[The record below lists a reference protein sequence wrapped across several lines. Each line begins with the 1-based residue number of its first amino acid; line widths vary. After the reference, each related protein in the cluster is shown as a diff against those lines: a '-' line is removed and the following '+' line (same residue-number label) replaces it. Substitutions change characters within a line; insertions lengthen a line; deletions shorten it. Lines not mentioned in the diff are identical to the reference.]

1 MSELSELDVR
11 PAVATPR
18 LVLRALAPGDAL
30 MLVDF
35 AADIGVAGATDKLP
49 HPFGVAE
56 AEACLAKASA
66 GDKRIGFV
74 VEHRQF
80 GPIGMLGFR
89 EREPRRPELRM
100 WLGRPFWNRGYGGEA
115 VAGALDWA
123 QHDWG
128 RKVVWAGH
136 FADNRAAGALLV
148 KSGFLYTG
156 DVEVRP
162 SRAREGAGLGGE
174 GVRTRMMVW
183 LA

>member
-1 MSELSELDVR
+1 MSELDVR

-18 LVLRALAPGDAL
+18 LVLRAPAPGDAL
-30 MLVDF
+30 MLADF

-56 AEACLAKASA
+56 AEACLAKASG

-89 EREPRRPELRM
+89 EREPPQSNFRRPELRM
-100 WLGRPFWNRGYGGEA
+100 WLARPFWNRGYGAEA
-115 VAGALDWA
+115 VAGALGWA
-123 QHDWG
+123 EHDWG

-136 FADNRAAGALLV
+136 FADNRAAGQVLCKA
-148 KSGFLYTG
+148 GFLYTG
-156 DVEVRP
+156 DVEVRG
-162 SRAREGAGLGGE
+162 SAAREGA